1 MADTPSIRAFMA
13 QSILQAA
20 HSLPEVQQQRVFGRV
35 PPEVVSL
42 IQVSPKAAWV
52 PLAQSSKLTDAVH
65 EELGSQH
72 FRQLFTEVARDALK
86 YPLLRKFFDA
96 AIRLLGLS
104 PSSLLKWAVHAWEYS
119 FQGCGKLTYRLLRE
133 DDKGG
138 EVEMVLEGFP
148 PEFMHSGTFVESLAG
163 TFESFLS
170 QANREGRVVITGRF
184 PKAGHV
190 IYRVT
195 WTQAAEAG

>member
-13 QSILQAA
+13 QSILQSARG
-20 HSLPEVQQQRVFGRV
+20 LPEVQQQRIFGRV
-35 PPEVVSL
+35 PQEVVSL
-42 IQVSPKAAWV
+42 IELSPKAAWV
-52 PLAQSSKLTDAVH
+52 PLAQSSRLTDTVH
-65 EELGSQH
+65 EELGSQR

-119 FQGCGKLTYRLLRE
+119 FQGCGKLSYRLIRE
-133 DDKGG
+133 DDGGG

-148 PEFMHSGTFVESLAG
+148 PDFMRSGTFVESLAG

-170 QANREGRVVITGRF
+170 QANREGMVDITGRF

-190 IYRVT
+190 VYRVS
-195 WTQAAEAG
+195 WKQAPAAG

>member
-1 MADTPSIRAFMA
+1 MSDTPSIRAFMA

-20 HSLPEVQQQRVFGRV
+20 RTLQEAQQQRIFERV
-35 PPEVVSL
+35 SPEVVSL
-42 IQVSPKAAWV
+42 ITLSPKAAWV

-65 EELGSQH
+65 EELGSQK

-104 PSSLLKWAVHAWEYS
+104 PSSLLKWSVHAWEYS
-119 FQGCGKLTYRLLRE
+119 FQGCGKLVFRLIRE
-133 DDKGG
+133 DDSGG
-138 EVEMVLEGFP
+138 EVEMVLEGLP
-148 PEFMHSGTFVESLAG
+148 PEFMRSGTFVESLAG
-163 TFESFLS
+163 TFESFLT
-170 QANREGRVVITGRF
+170 QASREGRVDIPSRF

-190 IYRVT
+190 VYRVS
-195 WTQAAEAG
+195 WKQAAGAG

>member
-1 MADTPSIRAFMA
+1 MADTPFIRAFMA

-20 HSLPEVQQQRVFGRV
+20 RRLNEVQQQRIFGRV
-35 PPEVVSL
+35 SPEVVSL
-42 IQVSPKAAWV
+42 IESSPKAAWV
-52 PLAQSSKLTDAVH
+52 PLAQSSQLTNAVH
-65 EELGSQH
+65 DELGSQK
-72 FRQLFTEVARDALK
+72 FRQLFTEVARDALE

-119 FQGCGKLTYRLLRE
+119 FQGCGKLTFRLLRE
-133 DDKGG
+133 DASGG

-170 QANREGRVVITGRF
+170 QASREGRVDIPSRF

-190 IYRVT
+190 VYRVT
-195 WTQAAEAG
+195 WK

>member
-20 HSLPEVQQQRVFGRV
+20 RTLPELQQQRVFGRV
-35 PPEVVSL
+35 PPEVVEL

-65 EELGSQH
+65 EALGSAK

-133 DDKGG
+133 DDSGG

-170 QANREGRVVITGRF
+170 QANREGRVDITGRF

-190 IYRVT
+190 VYRVT
-195 WTQAAEAG
+195 WKQAPG